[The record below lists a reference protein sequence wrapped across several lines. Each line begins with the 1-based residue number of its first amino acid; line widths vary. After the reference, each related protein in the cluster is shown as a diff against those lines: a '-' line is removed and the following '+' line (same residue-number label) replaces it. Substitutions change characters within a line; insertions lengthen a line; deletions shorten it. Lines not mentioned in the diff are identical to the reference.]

1 MNTLLTDRHAYSI
14 HTLLFRKA
22 KKPLIDTQ
30 HLKKTIVGVTAPS
43 ETIIPMIEEGS
54 LLTND
59 EEYFS

>member
-14 HTLLFRKA
+14 HTLSA